1 MKNLNCRLKIFY
13 DTSKPDG
20 MKRKIMNLSIANS
33 YGWKA
38 KTSLKEGIIKTYID
52 FLKVNNFKS

>member
-1 MKNLNCRLKIFY
+1 
-13 DTSKPDG
+13 

-38 KTSLKEGIIKTYID
+38 KTSLKKGIIKTYID